1 MSLALCSWNVNTVS
15 RILWWKFLERVN
27 FVRNTHCLS
36 KELRPV
42 TRSSSASSLM
52 SLETRSSTNWSSFVC
67 LDDPVDEVVEDE
79 LELGSEPVIMAVDV
93 VGKLKLSPSVNFR
106 HLFSIFAKLDLEKRG
121 DEKNSLLNVEMSPM
135 IDMKSDVD
143 FLHNCRALELSC
155 LSVQCKIELLLAAL
169 LL

>member
-1 MSLALCSWNVNTVS
+1 
-15 RILWWKFLERVN
+15 
-27 FVRNTHCLS
+27 
-36 KELRPV
+36 
-42 TRSSSASSLM
+42 
-52 SLETRSSTNWSSFVC
+52 
-67 LDDPVDEVVEDE
+67 
-79 LELGSEPVIMAVDV
+79 MAVDV

-155 LSVQCKIELLLAAL
+155 LSVQCKIELLLAAPL
-169 LL
+169 L